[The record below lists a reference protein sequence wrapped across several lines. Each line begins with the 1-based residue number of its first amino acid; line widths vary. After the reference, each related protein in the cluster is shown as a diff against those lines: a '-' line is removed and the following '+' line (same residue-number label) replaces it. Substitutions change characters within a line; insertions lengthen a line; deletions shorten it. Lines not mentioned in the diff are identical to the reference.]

1 VVRFHCE
8 CGGISG
14 RGNPCGCLRSI
25 SCRIA
30 VDPVRS
36 VDTGV
41 ILPEGPRSRSGRIP
55 FQSAGFSEKPQLGE
69 SSRGP
74 RLEAWL
80 TQERRLASSAVPHLQ
95 LVTTDGTVLGAR
107 ELGRPDWPP
116 GTVIYTGPNEPNLRV
131 LEL

>member
-1 VVRFHCE
+1 VNSVLGPDEASLPFTRAGLPARYAPELAWWMFECG

-36 VDTGV
+36 VDKGV

-55 FQSAGFSEKPQLGE
+55 FQSAGFSEKPQLG
-69 SSRGP
+69 
-74 RLEAWL
+74 
-80 TQERRLASSAVPHLQ
+80 
-95 LVTTDGTVLGAR
+95 
-107 ELGRPDWPP
+107 
-116 GTVIYTGPNEPNLRV
+116 
-131 LEL
+131 